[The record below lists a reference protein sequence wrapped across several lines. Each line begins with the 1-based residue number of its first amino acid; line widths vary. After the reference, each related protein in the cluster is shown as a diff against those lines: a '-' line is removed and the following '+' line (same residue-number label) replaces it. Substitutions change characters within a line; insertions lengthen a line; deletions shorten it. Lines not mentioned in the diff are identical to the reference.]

1 MAVFTRIRKVANP
14 QRRKVAVKRRA
25 RLTRNASGQF
35 MRRKK
40 AKAKRAT
47 VKRKRKTVARRA
59 VRRNPVRRRRA
70 VKAVRRKVV
79 RRKPVRKA
87 RKRNPALLVTL
98 GAVNPQPKRKVK
110 VARRKKA
117 KKNPV
122 HRRRRSRKNAT
133 RIVVMAPRRRA
144 SVRRRRSNPKR
155 RVSYRRARR
164 NPSVF
169 GSRLGSG
176 QTLSMV
182 AGVLVGVTAA
192 KVIPG
197 MLPAQ
202 LTASPIMRLIVTGA
216 SAYVASLLSGKVFS
230 GQFSDAVF
238 LGGLAQTG
246 SIALN
251 TFVPSIGARVGLNG
265 GMGDLVPGTFPV
277 PQNPIRG
284 YVPPPAPPATART
297 SMNGLSRAFGA
308 AFGA

>member
-14 QRRKVAVKRRA
+14 HRRKVSVKKRRVK
-25 RLTRNASGQF
+25 LTRNASGQF
-35 MRRKK
+35 VRRKK
-40 AKAKRAT
+40 AKRKATAKRKP
-47 VKRKRKTVARRA
+47 VRRA
-59 VRRNPVRRRRA
+59 KRNPVRRRRA

-79 RRKPVRKA
+79 RRKPARKA
-87 RKRNPALLVTL
+87 RKRRNPALLVTL

-117 KKNPV
+117 KRNPA
-122 HRRRRSRKNAT
+122 RRRRSRKNAT
-133 RIVVMAPRRRA
+133 RIVVVAPRRR
-144 SVRRRRSNPKR
+144 SVRRRSNPKR
-155 RVSYRRARR
+155 RRVSHRRHARR

-202 LTASPIMRLIVTGA
+202 LTASPILRLIATGA

-246 SIALN
+246 SVALN
-251 TFVPSIGARVGLNG
+251 TFVPSIGARVVLNG

-277 PQNPIRG
+277 PQNPIKG
-284 YVPPPAPPATART
+284 YVPPAPPTTVRT
-297 SMNGLSRAFGA
+297 SMNGIARAFNPG
-308 AFGA
+308 FGS

>member
-14 QRRKVAVKRRA
+14 HRRKVSVKKRRVK
-25 RLTRNASGQF
+25 LTRNASGQF
-35 MRRKK
+35 VRRKK
-40 AKAKRAT
+40 AKRKATAKR
-47 VKRKRKTVARRA
+47 KPVARRA
-59 VRRNPVRRRRA
+59 KRNPSRRRRA

-87 RKRNPALLVTL
+87 RKRRNPALLVTL

-117 KKNPV
+117 KKNPA
-122 HRRRRSRKNAT
+122 RRRRSRRNAT
-133 RIVVMAPRRRA
+133 RIVVMAPRRRSA
-144 SVRRRRSNPKR
+144 RRRSNPKR
-155 RVSYRRARR
+155 RVSRRRVARR

-202 LTASPIMRLIVTGA
+202 LTSSPIMRLIATGA
-216 SAYVASLLSGKVFS
+216 SAYIASLLSGKVFS

-238 LGGLAQTG
+238 LGGLAQIG
-246 SIALN
+246 SVALN

-265 GMGDLVPGTFPV
+265 GMGDLVPSTFPV
-277 PQNPIRG
+277 PQNPIKA
-284 YVPPPAPPATART
+284 YMPPAPPTNVRT
-297 SMNGLSRAFGA
+297 SMNGISRAFSPG
-308 AFGA
+308 FGS

>member
-14 QRRKVAVKRRA
+14 HRRKVSVKKRRVK
-25 RLTRNASGQF
+25 LTRNASGQF
-35 MRRKK
+35 VRRKK
-40 AKAKRAT
+40 AKRKATAKRKP
-47 VKRKRKTVARRA
+47 VRRA
-59 VRRNPVRRRRA
+59 KRNPVRRRRA

-79 RRKPVRKA
+79 RRKPARKA
-87 RKRNPALLVTL
+87 RKRRNPALLVTL

-117 KKNPV
+117 KRNPA
-122 HRRRRSRKNAT
+122 RRRRSRKNAT
-133 RIVVMAPRRRA
+133 RIVVMAPRRR
-144 SVRRRRSNPKR
+144 SVRRRSNPKR
-155 RVSYRRARR
+155 RRVSHRRHARR

-202 LTASPIMRLIVTGA
+202 LTASPILRLIATGA

-246 SIALN
+246 SVALN

-277 PQNPIRG
+277 PQNPIKG
-284 YVPPPAPPATART
+284 YVPPAPPTTVRT
-297 SMNGLSRAFGA
+297 SMNGIARAFNPG
-308 AFGA
+308 FGS

>member
-14 QRRKVAVKRRA
+14 HRRKVSVKKRRVK
-25 RLTRNASGQF
+25 LTRNASGQF
-35 MRRKK
+35 VRRKK
-40 AKAKRAT
+40 AKRKATAKRKP
-47 VKRKRKTVARRA
+47 VRRA
-59 VRRNPVRRRRA
+59 KRNPVRRRRA

-79 RRKPVRKA
+79 RRKPARKA
-87 RKRNPALLVTL
+87 RKRRNPALLVTL

-117 KKNPV
+117 KRNPA
-122 HRRRRSRKNAT
+122 RRRRSRKNAT
-133 RIVVMAPRRRA
+133 RIVVMAPRRR
-144 SVRRRRSNPKR
+144 SVRRRSNPKR
-155 RVSYRRARR
+155 RVSRRRVARR

-182 AGVLVGVTAA
+182 AGVLAGVTAA

-202 LTASPIMRLIVTGA
+202 LTASPILRLIATGA
-216 SAYVASLLSGKVFS
+216 SAYVASVLSGKVFS

-246 SIALN
+246 SVALN

-265 GMGDLVPGTFPV
+265 MGDLVPGTFPV
-277 PQNPIRG
+277 PQNPIKG
-284 YVPPPAPPATART
+284 YMPPAPPTNVRT
-297 SMNGLSRAFGA
+297 SMNGIARAFNPG
-308 AFGA
+308 FGS

>member
-14 QRRKVAVKRRA
+14 HRRKVSVKKRRVK
-25 RLTRNASGQF
+25 LTRNASGQF
-35 MRRKK
+35 VRRKK
-40 AKAKRAT
+40 AKRKATAKRKP
-47 VKRKRKTVARRA
+47 VRRA
-59 VRRNPVRRRRA
+59 KRNPFRRRRA

-79 RRKPVRKA
+79 RRKPARKA
-87 RKRNPALLVTL
+87 RKRRNPALLVTL

-117 KKNPV
+117 KRNPA
-122 HRRRRSRKNAT
+122 RRRRSRKNAT
-133 RIVVMAPRRRA
+133 RIVVMAPRRR
-144 SVRRRRSNPKR
+144 SVRRRSNPKR
-155 RVSYRRARR
+155 RVSRRRVARR

-202 LTASPIMRLIVTGA
+202 LTASPILRLIATGA
-216 SAYVASLLSGKVFS
+216 SAYVASLVSGKVFS

-238 LGGLAQTG
+238 LGGLAHTG
-246 SIALN
+246 SVALN

-277 PQNPIRG
+277 PQNPIKG
-284 YVPPPAPPATART
+284 YMPPAPPTTVRT
-297 SMNGLSRAFGA
+297 SMNGISRAFNPG
-308 AFGA
+308 FGS